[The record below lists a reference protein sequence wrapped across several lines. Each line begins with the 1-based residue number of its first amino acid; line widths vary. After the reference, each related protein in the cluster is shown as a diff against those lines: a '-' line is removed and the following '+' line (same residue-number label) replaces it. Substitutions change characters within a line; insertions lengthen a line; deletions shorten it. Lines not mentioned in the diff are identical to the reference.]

1 MPKIT
6 KLMTVNEA
14 TYSEEADSIVM
25 VCECEEGKIRHQIH
39 SSAFDFGNKDKDYE
53 MAKTAELMVGKKI
66 NVVFDPKE
74 SKKKK

>member
-6 KLMTVNEA
+6 KLMLVNEA
-14 TYSEEADSIVM
+14 AYVEESDSIVM

-39 SSAFDFGNKDKDYE
+39 SSAFTFGNKDKAFE
-53 MAKTAELMVGKKI
+53 MQKTAELMVGKKI

-74 SKKKK
+74 KKK